1 MPVCS
6 GLGVWELKSM
16 ERGVA
21 MTSYRVGVAGLFVLF
36 SVSSGMAQFVPGGID
51 SVGLTRIVP
60 DTLVSDNGGLPALGN
75 WEPYASVLG
84 NSVFLIEGNTYAEG
98 SGAEQRYVV
107 MFQKV
112 EGGTPVLGEVFF
124 ADDGSPYRGKINNSR
139 QNGNPGRVGG
149 DRRPGARN
157 LMAGGE
163 ASPHTYVQFQSDN
176 RWTLLGNRGDADRYG
191 AVQIFSLDPS
201 TLVQTPRCKAFD
213 AVLGR
218 LTVSMAPSHD
228 SQVSRFGG
236 DIVGLSDGSFLA
248 VVEERSGLISP
259 TATPAVAAVFNADG
273 AVVRDSF
280 CVGPGGSNGIWAN
293 VAAYQG
299 GFCIRYAGIL
309 YFYDNLGNP
318 VGNVDQDTNNPFK
331 FDRGRGDN
339 TRLAGHVNSPFVFLV
354 GPYTTTTNKKA
365 YGLAAW
371 DSRDQSFVAF
381 ANVNELTSADGGTDP
396 ADFQPVSIDRTNL
409 AVDAYSRVTVVYEG
423 QLAGFSD
430 KQTFC
435 RVLALDY
442 VNKKFTYM
450 TPSFA
455 PFVNYL
461 AEPGASGA
469 ALRTYR
475 PTVAVTTRQICVA
488 AKGEI
493 NYPLLQPEL
502 GPNTPKEVNF
512 YTVFTHPEP
521 KSDPTPPVEIPVDC
535 PSIEAVSPA
544 TAVIVRPQVNLTITG
559 AHFVAGQT
567 SVMLLAAGQ
576 PDIVIPATSVEVAAD
591 GLSLSFALDLTGAA
605 PGSRNVIV
613 SVAGSSCPMA
623 VKQGGFNVAP
633 CFTPWADS
641 DGDGD
646 VDHTDFGAWQVCFT
660 GVAGVGFD
668 LAKCGCFD
676 RDANSTVDAADFLA
690 FEKCCTGPTVAW
702 APSAD
707 CP

>member
-1 MPVCS
+1 
-6 GLGVWELKSM
+6 
-16 ERGVA
+16 
-21 MTSYRVGVAGLFVLF
+21 MTRYRVGVVSLFLFV
-36 SVSSGMAQFVPGGID
+36 SVPSGIAQLVPGGID
-51 SVGLTRIVP
+51 SAGLTRIVP
-60 DTLVSDNGGLPALGN
+60 DTLVTDNGGVAALGN

-84 NSVFLIEGNTYAEG
+84 TSVFLIEGNTFAQG
-98 SGAEQRYVV
+98 STVEQRYVV

-149 DRRPGARN
+149 DKRPGARN

-163 ASPHTYVQFQSDN
+163 ASPHAYVQFQSDN
-176 RWTLLGNRGDADRYG
+176 RWTLLANRGEGDRYG
-191 AVQIFSLDPS
+191 AVQIYSLDPS
-201 TLVQTPRCKAFD
+201 SLAQTPRCRTFD
-213 AVLGR
+213 AALGR
-218 LTVSMAPSHD
+218 LTASMNPSHD
-228 SQVSRFGG
+228 TQVSRFGG

-248 VVEERSGLISP
+248 VVEERSGLISA
-259 TATPAVAAVFNADG
+259 TATPAVAAVFTADG

-280 CVGPGGSNGIWAN
+280 CVGPGGSNGMWGN

-309 YFYDNLGNP
+309 YFYDNLGIP
-318 VGNVDQDTNNPFK
+318 LGNVDQDTNNPFK

-339 TRLAGHVNSPFVFLV
+339 TRLASHINSPFVFLV
-354 GPYTTTTNKKA
+354 GPYTTASGKTA

-371 DSRDQSFVAF
+371 DSRDMSFVAF
-381 ANVNELTSADGGTDP
+381 ANVNELTAADGGTDP
-396 ADFQPVSIDRTNL
+396 LEFRPVTIDRANL
-409 AVDAYSRVTVVYEG
+409 AVDAYSRVTVAYEG
-423 QLAGFSD
+423 QLTGFND

-461 AEPGASGA
+461 ASPGASGA
-469 ALRTYR
+469 LLRTFR
-475 PTVAVTTRQICVA
+475 PSVAVTTREICVA

-493 NYPLLQPEL
+493 NYPLLQPDL
-502 GPNTPKEVNF
+502 GPNTSKEVNF
-512 YTVFTHPEP
+512 YTVFTCPDP
-521 KSDPTPPVEIPVDC
+521 KADPTPPIETPIDC
-535 PSIEAVSPA
+535 PSIATVNPS
-544 TAVIVRPQVNLTITG
+544 TAVVIRPQVNVTIRG
-559 AHFVAGQT
+559 INFVAGQT

-576 PDIVIPATSVEVAAD
+576 PDIVIPVASVQVAAD
-591 GLSLSFALDLTGAA
+591 GTSLSFALDLTGAA
-605 PGSRNVIV
+605 PGARNVIV

-623 VKQGGFNVAP
+623 VKQGGFTVAQ

-641 DGDGD
+641 DGDTD
-646 VDHTDFGAWQVCFT
+646 VDHVDFGVWQVCYT
-660 GVAGVGFD
+660 GSAGAGFD
-668 LAKCGCFD
+668 AAMCGCFD
-676 RDANSTVDAADFLA
+676 RDSNSTVDATDFLA
-690 FEKCCTGPTVAW
+690 FEKCFTGPTVPW
-702 APSAD
+702 TSSAD